1 LPEQEK
7 FEEEHMRFTI
17 DKTLLEQM
25 INYLVTKPY
34 NEVAQLIAAIQQ
46 DIKVVEDQPEPETK
60 L

>member
-1 LPEQEK
+1 M
-7 FEEEHMRFTI
+7 EEHMRFTI

-46 DIKVVEDQPEPETK
+46 DIKVVEEKPEPETK
-60 L
+60 V

>member
-1 LPEQEK
+1 
-7 FEEEHMRFTI
+7 MRFTI

-25 INYLVTKPY
+25 INYMVPKPY

-46 DIKVVEDQPEPETK
+46 DIKVVEDQPETETK